1 MNLIVCLDDRN
12 GISFF
17 GRRQSMDR
25 ILRERALQLAKGG
38 PLWMDSY
45 TAGQFDNAGICVDDD
60 YLRNAPEDAWCFM
73 ELGDPEKLMNRVGKL
88 AVFHWNRE
96 YPADRRFPFERF
108 VGTKKP
114 VMEENFE
121 GYSHPQ
127 ITLEVYHL

>member
-12 GISFF
+12 GMSFF

-25 ILRERALQLAKGG
+25 ILRERAMQLAKGG

-45 TAGQFDNAGICVDDD
+45 TAGQFDNGGICVDDD
-60 YLRNAPEDAWCFM
+60 YLRNAPEDAWCFV

-88 AVFHWNRE
+88 AVFRWNRE
-96 YPADRRFPFERF
+96 YPADRRFPLERF
-108 VGTKKP
+108 IGTKEP